1 MASWSG
7 GGAGGKDGGV
17 DGEQYVVSDG
27 VEYTNIPFNNF
38 TAAQRAFS
46 TEIRHKPKWH
56 RERQCWCV
64 ADAEGR
70 ELMSRKPRRD
80 QFNEF

>member
-27 VEYTNIPFNNF
+27 VEYTNIPLIILPQHKELFQQKSDINRNG
-38 TAAQRAFS
+38 
-46 TEIRHKPKWH
+46 TEKGN
-56 RERQCWCV
+56 V
-64 ADAEGR
+64 GV
-70 ELMSRKPRRD
+70 
-80 QFNEF
+80 